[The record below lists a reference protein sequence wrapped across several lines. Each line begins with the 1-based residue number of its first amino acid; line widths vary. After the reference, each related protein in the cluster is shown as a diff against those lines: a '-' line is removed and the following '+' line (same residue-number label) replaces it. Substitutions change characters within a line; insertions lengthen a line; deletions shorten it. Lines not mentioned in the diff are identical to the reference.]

1 MKNGNFGI
9 NDDGIT
15 GLLRQVKCSSQ
26 ITRTEHMIATE
37 KRVSCA
43 VCVTLEI
50 DGNFWSAVASVG
62 TNEFEKS
69 EWEDRRKFH
78 LAQMAM
84 TRAKNN
90 ALMSALGITNADVND
105 IAKEL
110 GVIGDTKN
118 KFQDDG
124 PVPDVPEEI
133 EKPKS
138 KEDLIAEQKAQ
149 EALRMRM
156 KKQRDERK

>member
-15 GLLRQVKCSSQ
+15 GLLRQVKFTGQ
-26 ITRTEHMIATE
+26 DTEVEHVTATE
-37 KRVSCA
+37 KRVMCFVRVA
-43 VCVTLEI
+43 LHI
-50 DGNFWSAVASVG
+50 DDHYWSAVASVG
-62 TNEFEKS
+62 SNEFENS
-69 EWEDRRKFH
+69 EWTDRRKYH

-105 IAKEL
+105 IAQEL
-110 GVIGDTKN
+110 GVTGDQKS
-118 KFQDDG
+118 KWQDDSL
-124 PVPDVPEEI
+124 VPDVPEEI
-133 EKPKS
+133 EKHKT
-138 KEDLIAEQKAQ
+138 KEELEAEQKAQ

-156 KKQRDERK
+156 KKMRG